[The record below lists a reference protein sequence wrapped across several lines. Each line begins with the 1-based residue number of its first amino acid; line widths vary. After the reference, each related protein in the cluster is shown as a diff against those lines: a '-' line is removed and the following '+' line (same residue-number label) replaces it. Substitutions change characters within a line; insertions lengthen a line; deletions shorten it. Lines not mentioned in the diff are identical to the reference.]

1 MKNIGFLIVFS
12 ISAVFACYSVQAQE
26 TSGSSKTSVLTEK
39 PIIGVLKFQD
49 ETGAMFLQGGVGR
62 ALTTMLTNE
71 LSSRASLTI
80 VERQKLRAVL
90 EEQNLSASGMV
101 SAATSIEIGKL
112 TGAQYL
118 ITGTITAFE
127 NQVETK
133 TKRGFMGYGGGIE
146 SISHGGYMAVD
157 LRVID
162 TTTGEIP
169 YSRTIEGRTPPS
181 DNVNVQ
187 TQTTSVGGIDTG
199 PDSRAVRA
207 AVIEIVD
214 YLECAMVK
222 RDACMAEFES
232 KEKSRIERTR
242 QSIKIR

>member
-1 MKNIGFLIVFS
+1 
-12 ISAVFACYSVQAQE
+12 
-26 TSGSSKTSVLTEK
+26 
-39 PIIGVLKFQD
+39 
-49 ETGAMFLQGGVGR
+49 
-62 ALTTMLTNE
+62 
-71 LSSRASLTI
+71 
-80 VERQKLRAVL
+80 
-90 EEQNLSASGMV
+90 
-101 SAATSIEIGKL
+101 
-112 TGAQYL
+112 
-118 ITGTITAFE
+118 
-127 NQVETK
+127 
-133 TKRGFMGYGGGIE
+133 
-146 SISHGGYMAVD
+146 MAVD

-181 DNVNVQ
+181 DNDNVQ